1 MKIPLATYPTSLATK
16 LGSGVGVVFIVL
28 RKTRCK
34 LQRLHLVDNV
44 MVLPI
49 AVRYSPTSTWFL
61 ARLPQ
66 NFTKLITLSSK
77 LAAKDDDDTHKL

>member
-1 MKIPLATYPTSLATK
+1 M
-16 LGSGVGVVFIVL
+16 FIVL

-34 LQRLHLVDNV
+34 LQRLHLVDDV

-61 ARLPQ
+61 ALPQ